1 MGPRSSVQYQLS
13 GVTDSEMI
21 VEMIKLH
28 EESRQKMLDLFNRY
42 TFKNIKIQT
51 RKVEDISKPN
61 NKLVNDYRGY
71 IVDQVVGYLFGNE
84 VAYTVDKMKYE
95 ANEALY
101 DAFVEKLEDFIVSN
115 EMGDLD
121 AETATQL
128 SCAGYAARLYYIDS
142 DNENQTTIM
151 NLPPWEVFF
160 VYDGLK
166 RTHAVRYQYYKTPNK
181 DNALAVTVYSESELI
196 RFIEGGDGKLS
207 MIERKNHG
215 FKRIPVALFQNNA
228 QEMGDFE
235 KVEPL
240 IDAYDVVTSDSVNE
254 VESFAHAYLVIQGY
268 EVDENVSKEAKR
280 TGVLN
285 FPDVG
290 EGASKDTAFFLTKN
304 INDSFLENIKNTLV
318 TNIHK
323 FSGSVDMADEQFSG
337 GAQSGESRKWK
348 MLGLETKAG
357 KKQRKFAKGLR
368 EQFRIVCSAWG
379 VEITGISYKDI
390 SYKFGRNVPQDLVPL
405 ADFASKM
412 NGIISQETLFDNLSG
427 VVDDSKYELDLVRKE
442 REEFAEQLTPPKYD
456 LPDEQ

>member
-1 MGPRSSVQYQLS
+1 MGPRSSVQYRLS
-13 GVTDSEMI
+13 ELTDIETI

-61 NKLVNDYRGY
+61 NKLANDYRGY
-71 IVDQVVGYLFGNE
+71 IVDQAVGYLFGNE
-84 VAYTVDKMKYE
+84 VAYTVDKVKYE
-95 ANEALY
+95 ANEAVY
-101 DAFVEKLEDFIVSN
+101 DAFAEKLEDFITAN

-121 AETATQL
+121 AETCTQL

-142 DNENQTTIM
+142 ENENQVTIM
-151 NLPPWEVFF
+151 NLPAWEVFF

-166 RTHAVRYQYYKTPNK
+166 RTHAVRYQYYKTPDK
-181 DNALAVTVYSESELI
+181 DNALAVTIYTDSELI
-196 RFIEGGDGKLS
+196 RFVEDVGGKLI

-215 FKRIPVALFQNNA
+215 FKHIPVALFQNNS

-254 VESFAHAYLVIQGY
+254 VEAFAHAYLVVQGY
-268 EVDENVSKEAKR
+268 EIDEKVSKEAKR

-290 EGASKDTAFFLTKN
+290 EGATKDTAFFLTKN
-304 INDSFLENIKNTLV
+304 INDNFLENIKNTLV

-368 EQFRIVCSAWG
+368 EQFRIVCSVWG
-379 VEITGISYKDI
+379 VEITDISYKDI

>member
-1 MGPRSSVQYQLS
+1 MGPRSSVQYRL
-13 GVTDSEMI
+13 TDLTNTELI
-21 VEMIKLH
+21 TEVVKLH

-61 NKLVNDYRGY
+61 NKLANDYRGY
-71 IVDQVVGYLFGNE
+71 IVDQAVGYLFGNE
-84 VAYTVDKMKYE
+84 VAYTVDKVKYE
-95 ANEALY
+95 ANEAVY
-101 DAFVEKLEDFIVSN
+101 DAFAEKLEDFITAN

-121 AETATQL
+121 AETCTQL

-142 DNENQTTIM
+142 ENENQVTIM
-151 NLPPWEVFF
+151 NLPAWEVFF

-166 RTHAVRYQYYKTPNK
+166 RTHAVRYQYYKTPDK
-181 DNALAVTVYSESELI
+181 DNALAVTIYTDSELI
-196 RFIEGGDGKLS
+196 RFVEDVDGKLI

-215 FKRIPVALFQNNA
+215 FKHIPVALFQNNS

-254 VESFAHAYLVIQGY
+254 VEAFAHAYLVVQGY
-268 EVDENVSKEAKR
+268 EIDEKVSKEAKR

-290 EGASKDTAFFLTKN
+290 EGATKDTAFFLTKN
-304 INDSFLENIKNTLV
+304 INDNFLENIKNTLV

-368 EQFRIVCSAWG
+368 EQFRIVCSVWG
-379 VEITGISYKDI
+379 VEITDISYKDV

-442 REEFAEQLTPPKYD
+442 REEFAEQLTPPEYE
-456 LPDEQ
+456 LSDEQ

>member
-13 GVTDSEMI
+13 ELTNTEVITE
-21 VEMIKLH
+21 VIKLH
-28 EESRQKMLDLFNRY
+28 NESRQKMLDLFNRY
-42 TFKNIKIQT
+42 MFKNIKIQT

-61 NKLVNDYRGY
+61 NKLANDYRGY
-71 IVDQVVGYLFGNE
+71 IVDQTVGYLFGNE
-84 VAYTVDKMKYE
+84 VAYTVDNAKYE
-95 ANEALY
+95 GNEAVY
-101 DAFVEKLEDFIVSN
+101 DAFSEKLEDFISAN

-128 SCAGYAARLYYIDS
+128 SCSGYAARLYYIDS

-166 RTHAVRYQYYKTPNK
+166 RTHAVRYQYYKAPNK
-181 DNALAVTVYSESELI
+181 DNALAITIYTDKELI
-196 RFIEGGDGKLS
+196 RFVEDGDEKLS
-207 MIERKNHG
+207 MVERKNHG
-215 FKRIPVALFQNNA
+215 FKHIPVALFQNNS

-240 IDAYDVVTSDSVNE
+240 IDAYDVVVSDSVNE
-254 VESFAHAYLVIQGY
+254 VEAFAHAYMLFKGV
-268 EVDENVSKEAKR
+268 EVDAETMAQFKQTGGIEVEAEGGEVSFI
-280 TGVLN
+280 T
-285 FPDVG
+285 
-290 EGASKDTAFFLTKN
+290 KD
-304 INDSFLENIKNTLV
+304 INDTFLENTKNTLV

-368 EQFRIVCSAWG
+368 EQFKIVCSAWG
-379 VEITGISYKDI
+379 VEITGVSYKNI

-442 REEFAEQLTPPKYD
+442 REEFAEQLTPPNYD
-456 LPDEQ
+456 LNEQQAP